1 MKAKSKQAIRA
12 MIKALKRFEKC
23 QSIHRIEEIDWIE
36 LSRLIGEKDLPLT
49 WNDMLRFREG
59 LEAILAELESENN
72 TLVRV
77 LSGVAK

>member
-1 MKAKSKQAIRA
+1 MTAKTKKAIRA
-12 MIKALKRFEKC
+12 MINALKRFEHC
-23 QSIHRIEEIDWIE
+23 QSIHRIEEKDWVE
-36 LSRLIGEKDLPLT
+36 LSRLVGELDLPMT